1 MIIACP
7 ACNTRYVVPDNAIG
21 MDGRT
26 VRCAKCK
33 HSWFQEGAEEE
44 GAVQPAASFGEP
56 VQPEP
61 AQDAGAAPVAG
72 TGPDRETSRQES
84 RNRSSF
90 GSEEDQGAGANPEP
104 VSQAA
109 SPPDTEQPKPL
120 SPPPPQPRRPVESAQ
135 ESEGEAGAKQEM
147 RQPDFDERPPPS
159 FGEGR
164 HEERGPN
171 FDAPSEDQ
179 VHEDDLISRFDHS
192 PPFGPGRNRL
202 RMWTWAAAIFALLAA
217 GAIFAMSR
225 YGTPEWW
232 PVEQPLFGEA
242 QPDLSLSFPSDAQR
256 WRELENKTWMFTARI
271 EVTNNAR
278 EARRLPPV
286 LIVMLNER
294 EDQIYSWVVQP
305 PQPTLAPG
313 ETVTIDE
320 ARTDVPRG
328 AVYADVGWAPL

>member
-1 MIIACP
+1 
-7 ACNTRYVVPDNAIG
+7 
-21 MDGRT
+21 
-26 VRCAKCK
+26 
-33 HSWFQEGAEEE
+33 
-44 GAVQPAASFGEP
+44 
-56 VQPEP
+56 
-61 AQDAGAAPVAG
+61 
-72 TGPDRETSRQES
+72 
-84 RNRSSF
+84 
-90 GSEEDQGAGANPEP
+90 
-104 VSQAA
+104 
-109 SPPDTEQPKPL
+109 
-120 SPPPPQPRRPVESAQ
+120 
-135 ESEGEAGAKQEM
+135 
-147 RQPDFDERPPPS
+147 
-159 FGEGR
+159 
-164 HEERGPN
+164 
-171 FDAPSEDQ
+171 
-179 VHEDDLISRFDHS
+179 
-192 PPFGPGRNRL
+192 
-202 RMWTWAAAIFALLAA
+202 MWTWAAAIFALLAA

-225 YGTPEWW
+225 YGTPDWW

-278 EARRLPPV
+278 EPRRLPPV